1 MESRSSPAVLLLL
14 AGGGLFG
21 LGVLAGT
28 WIGGAMTPARAAEP
42 AAPQTTIPPE
52 ELRALRDLV
61 EQLAVEMRSQRDL
74 ERAASRPS
82 FAPASIEP
90 ARESEPTRVSA
101 REPIAQS
108 DSGALEQIL
117 ARLDR
122 FEEMQQHLLVLD
134 RLAPAN
140 VLPGVP
146 PGMRVADYLQALKTS
161 GQGEEI
167 KRAHLLWDMQRVR
180 DAYGIPDD
188 VQDRGDYIEWIYKLP
203 TEGTQFD
210 FHFAGGLV
218 VEAH

>member
-42 AAPQTTIPPE
+42 PAAQATIPTE

-61 EQLAVEMRSQRDL
+61 EQLAVEFRSRREL
-74 ERAASRPS
+74 ERPAPHPI
-82 FAPASIEP
+82 APAAVEHL
-90 ARESEPTRVSA
+90 RESEPARVSE
-101 REPIAQS
+101 REPIAQP
-108 DSGALEQIL
+108 DSGVLEQIL

-122 FEEMQQHLLVLD
+122 FEEMQRQLILMD
-134 RLAPAN
+134 RLAPTN
-140 VLPGVP
+140 LLPGVP
-146 PGMRVADYLQALKTS
+146 PGMPVADYLQALKTS

-180 DAYGIPDD
+180 DAYGVPDD